1 VDVKQDE
8 QKPLVSGQSTTTA
21 ERGGSRPAP
30 GKVTLTSKL
39 SGGQG
44 SAVQR
49 KAAESSAGSAPG
61 SRPSGAPANDT
72 WMDMAHRG
80 MTALDAEAGMASA
93 PANGAPQTEDAL
105 LAAIQ
110 SGDPSSVD
118 VSQLVGGQPLD
129 AEVREQLEAKFAFDL
144 GAVRIYT
151 DPVAASVVERLGA
164 LAFSYKNHIA
174 FAGGAYQP
182 GSAQGRALIA
192 HELAHYVQTGGAQG
206 QAADQAAPLGDA
218 GGAHEAEADRVAQH
232 AAGDV
237 QLKERLPGVQQAQ
250 ASSGALGQR
259 PAAGYEI
266 RERAGAERSHRCIPG
281 CSSPSTSTPTHTP
294 PSIALTED
302 AMGQSNV
309 DQMNDLHDGTKNVRS
324 DTSGV
329 WYSPEYDAHMKRQGK
344 TMDPSWWQGHA
355 PPAYF
360 DKKSGNKQFRLKD
373 GVSAAEGVEAF
384 FRGLTV
390 AECFSVMVAMNYR
403 TILRA
408 IGSQKFDAAF
418 GEKGGTKPE
427 TKRMFIQMGLGSN
440 NPLHTYMKETDAAK
454 SGSEGSAGKR
464 PAKKGEWYYFYNHP
478 HYLLKHPGGSY
489 QGENAFCMGT
499 NSKGEQIWRG
509 FGVPQVT
516 EEEML
521 QKMFAAYNADRTER
535 DKQVIASSGNPDQ
548 YDWTKGGFKEKL
560 GDWKEILTAPA
571 ATVDGASRK
580 GGFVVGAG
588 QVLDVNEVKKL

>member
-1 VDVKQDE
+1 MKGADVKQDE
-8 QKPLVSGQSTTTA
+8 QKPLVSGQSTAVA
-21 ERGGSRPAP
+21 ERSGSRPAP
-30 GKVTLTSKL
+30 GKVTRTSKL
-39 SGGQG
+39 SGGHG
-44 SAVQR
+44 AAVQR
-49 KAAESSAGSAPG
+49 KPAEASAASGPG
-61 SRPSGAPANDT
+61 SRPSREPANDT

-80 MTALDAEAGMASA
+80 MTALAPGEDEAGMAS
-93 PANGAPQTEDAL
+93 GAPQTEDAL
-105 LAAIQ
+105 VAAIQ
-110 SGDPSSVD
+110 SGDPSAVD

-129 AEVREQLEAKFAFDL
+129 GEIREQLEAKFAFDL

-174 FAGGAYQP
+174 FASGAYQP
-182 GSAQGRALIA
+182 ESAQGRALLA

-206 QAADQAAPLGDA
+206 QAANQAVPLGDA
-218 GGAHEAEADRVAQH
+218 AGAHEAEADRVAQH

-237 QLKERLPGVQQAQ
+237 QLRQRLPGVQQSQ
-250 ASSGALGQR
+250 ASSQALGQT

-266 RERAGAERSHRCIPG
+266 RERAGAERSHRCIEG
-281 CSSPSTSTPTHTP
+281 CTPSSKSTPVP
-294 PSIALTED
+294 PSIALTDE

-309 DQMNDLHDGTKNVRS
+309 DQMNDLHDSGKNVRS

-344 TMDPSWWQGHA
+344 TMDPSWWTGHA

-384 FRGLTV
+384 FRGLTI

-408 IGSQKFDAAF
+408 VGSQKFDATF
-418 GEKGGTKPE
+418 GAKGGTKPE
-427 TKRMFIQMGLGSN
+427 AQRMFIQMGLDST
-440 NPLHTYMKETDAAK
+440 NPLRTYMKDTDAAK
-454 SGSEGSAGKR
+454 SGSQESAGKR
-464 PAKKGEWYYFYNHP
+464 PVKKGEWYYFHNHP

-509 FGVPQVT
+509 FGVPEVT

-535 DKQVIASSGNPDQ
+535 DKQVIANSGNPDQ

-571 ATVDGASRK
+571 ATVDGKTRK
-580 GGFVVGAG
+580 GGFSVGAG
-588 QVLDVNEVKKL
+588 MVLDVNEVKKL